1 MDAYFN
7 GYKARYDQINE
18 YLGIVE
24 RSQYIKSMDIF
35 INLDDVFHRLH
46 RPTANEEVQIMG
58 ISAIKHCAVNIINLI
73 AHYKWWAT
81 KHGIRAR
88 VFAIYTSSRD
98 VFKNRAFVPE
108 YRAHHADIN
117 RPDNQK
123 FFFIN
128 DAISHGIP
136 IAKNICDYVKDVFLI
151 DSKYLEPS
159 IIPLYLKQ
167 EGIACY
173 DWNMLISKDEYDFQY
188 AYRDNWFFVIPQGEN
203 SHFINRQTMWSFLVQ
218 KAKLQKQYNS
228 ALYHHNL
235 YPLGLAIVGNKLRSI
250 PRLKSI
256 GWGTIFKYLDTVTEV
271 DTNSPEVVS
280 SRLLGLLDSK
290 GVKPEIIQK
299 NLAAVSV
306 DTQVS
311 TMGAIDK
318 AMITD
323 QIKYTED
330 HEVLGVLN
338 AQYFEE
344 YPINIPFLISS
355 IGDPKP
361 FFGK

>member
-1 MDAYFN
+1 M
-7 GYKARYDQINE
+7 
-18 YLGIVE
+18 
-24 RSQYIKSMDIF
+24 
-35 INLDDVFHRLH
+35 
-46 RPTANEEVQIMG
+46 
-58 ISAIKHCAVNIINLI
+58 
-73 AHYKWWAT
+73 
-81 KHGIRAR
+81 
-88 VFAIYTSSRD
+88 
-98 VFKNRAFVPE
+98 
-108 YRAHHADIN
+108 
-117 RPDNQK
+117 
-123 FFFIN
+123 
-128 DAISHGIP
+128 
-136 IAKNICDYVKDVFLI
+136 
-151 DSKYLEPS
+151 
-159 IIPLYLKQ
+159 
-167 EGIACY
+167 
-173 DWNMLISKDEYDFQY
+173 
-188 AYRDNWFFVIPQGEN
+188 
-203 SHFINRQTMWSFLVQ
+203 
-218 KAKLQKQYNS
+218 
-228 ALYHHNL
+228 
-235 YPLGLAIVGNKLRSI
+235 GNKLRSI

-330 HEVLGVLN
+330 HGVLGVLN